1 MPGYITYIINYNL
14 YRLIVVD
21 FTKNT
26 NNTSDTQQ
34 VQEQKQQ
41 QCFTRSDVATTRRAV
56 QDLKGQSEKLKSSLS
71 QSLSTADN
79 TSMDEFQAIWS
90 KREKLN
96 QVNIQVKEL
105 EQSIN
110 EIMPSLSKTKL
121 SDEEKNEIT
130 GLYNSKLYNQTQ
142 LADQYGVSQPTIG
155 DVIKKSK
162 S

>member
-1 MPGYITYIINYNL
+1 MVDLINNPHNSC
-14 YRLIVVD
+14 D
-21 FTKNT
+21 AK
-26 NNTSDTQQ
+26 QA
-34 VQEQKQQ
+34 QEQKQQ
-41 QCFTRSDVATTRRAV
+41 QCFTRSDVATTRRAI

-71 QSLSTADN
+71 QALATADN
-79 TSMDEFQAIWS
+79 TSMDEFQSIWS

-96 QVNIQVKEL
+96 QVNNQVNEL

-142 LADQYGVSQPTIG
+142 LAEQYGVSQPTIG